1 MTEAVDLTPKILEPE
16 LVGYTSDN
24 VKKIL
29 KLQKALR
36 ESGTPTLKPLLP
48 LLFSLKGKPY
58 SLDNYFPF
66 EPFFRTRIP
75 RATLLKTGRQVSKST
90 SLAAQGI
97 STAISMPYFSTLY
110 VTPLYEMIRRFS
122 HNYVR
127 EFIESSPSKELLVS
141 EDLAQNVLQRQFNN
155 GSNMYFSYA
164 FLDAERTRGI
174 PADKNAIDE
183 VQDIQY
189 DFLQIIHETLSGSPY
204 AVKAYSGTPK
214 TLDNTMEK
222 LWQDSSQA
230 EWIIKCHHSGCNYW
244 NVPSLSHDLLK
255 MLGPWHEEISEKIPG
270 VVCAK
275 CRKHLNPRSGRWV
288 HAYPERRWSFSGYH
302 IPQIIL
308 PMHYAN
314 PEKWDILIGKS
325 QGRANTTFTT
335 FLNEVCGE
343 SYDEGSKLLSETDL
357 KAAAVLPWPNDWRKA
372 ADQIGG
378 YVRRVLAVDWGGGGG
393 TLKATGDSGKSRTS
407 FTSLA
412 VLGYRA
418 DGIIDVLWGMRS
430 LKTHDY
436 YYESQLVVETLNRF
450 RCSHLVHD
458 YGGAG
463 AIRETFVHQAG
474 WPAEN
479 IVPIAYHTTAKHN
492 IMTFHPATESHPRHW
507 YSVDKSRALVL
518 TSQCIK
524 FGLIRF
530 FQYDFKSADDA
541 GLIRDFLA
549 LLEEKIDGR
558 GTTDRYVIVRHPNLP
573 DDFAQAVNIGSC
585 ALWHIA
591 KRWPDLSVTMKFQIP
606 MDLEELAKPRRVV
619 DWEEI

>member
-393 TLKATGDSGKSRTS
+393 SLKATGDSGKSRTS

-412 VLGYRA
+412 ILGYRA

-530 FQYDFKSADDA
+530 FQYDFKSADDP

-606 MDLEELAKPRRVV
+606 IDLEELAKPRRVV

>member
-1 MTEAVDLTPKILEPE
+1 MTEAVDLTPKIVEPE

-230 EWIIKCHHSGCNYW
+230 EWVIKCQHSGCNYW

-288 HAYPERRWSFSGYH
+288 HAYPERRWLFSGYH

>member
-1 MTEAVDLTPKILEPE
+1 M
-16 LVGYTSDN
+16 
-24 VKKIL
+24 

-393 TLKATGDSGKSRTS
+393 ALKATGDSGKSRTS

-606 MDLEELAKPRRVV
+606 MDLEELTKPRRVV

>member
-1 MTEAVDLTPKILEPE
+1 VTEAVDLTPKIVEPE

-393 TLKATGDSGKSRTS
+393 ALKATGDSGKSRTS

>member
-393 TLKATGDSGKSRTS
+393 SLKATGDSGKSRTS

-492 IMTFHPATESHPRHW
+492 IMTFHPATESHPRHC

-530 FQYDFKSADDA
+530 FQYDFKSADDP

-606 MDLEELAKPRRVV
+606 VDLEELAKPRRVV

>member
-393 TLKATGDSGKSRTS
+393 SLKATGDSGKSRTS

-530 FQYDFKSADDA
+530 FQYDFKSADDP

-606 MDLEELAKPRRVV
+606 VDLEELAKPRRVV

>member
-393 TLKATGDSGKSRTS
+393 
-407 FTSLA
+407 SL
-412 VLGYRA
+412 
-418 DGIIDVLWGMRS
+418 
-430 LKTHDY
+430 
-436 YYESQLVVETLNRF
+436 
-450 RCSHLVHD
+450 
-458 YGGAG
+458 
-463 AIRETFVHQAG
+463 
-474 WPAEN
+474 
-479 IVPIAYHTTAKHN
+479 
-492 IMTFHPATESHPRHW
+492 
-507 YSVDKSRALVL
+507 
-518 TSQCIK
+518 
-524 FGLIRF
+524 
-530 FQYDFKSADDA
+530 
-541 GLIRDFLA
+541 
-549 LLEEKIDGR
+549 
-558 GTTDRYVIVRHPNLP
+558 
-573 DDFAQAVNIGSC
+573 
-585 ALWHIA
+585 
-591 KRWPDLSVTMKFQIP
+591 
-606 MDLEELAKPRRVV
+606 
-619 DWEEI
+619 

>member
-1 MTEAVDLTPKILEPE
+1 
-16 LVGYTSDN
+16 
-24 VKKIL
+24 L

-393 TLKATGDSGKSRTS
+393 ALKATGDSGKSRTS

-606 MDLEELAKPRRVV
+606 MDLEELTKPRRVV

>member
-1 MTEAVDLTPKILEPE
+1 MTEAVDLTPKIVEPE

>member
-1 MTEAVDLTPKILEPE
+1 VTEAVDLTPKILEPE

>member
-1 MTEAVDLTPKILEPE
+1 MTEAVDLTPKIVEPE

-393 TLKATGDSGKSRTS
+393 ALKATGDSGKSRTS

>member
-1 MTEAVDLTPKILEPE
+1 
-16 LVGYTSDN
+16 
-24 VKKIL
+24 
-29 KLQKALR
+29 
-36 ESGTPTLKPLLP
+36 
-48 LLFSLKGKPY
+48 
-58 SLDNYFPF
+58 
-66 EPFFRTRIP
+66 
-75 RATLLKTGRQVSKST
+75 
-90 SLAAQGI
+90 
-97 STAISMPYFSTLY
+97 
-110 VTPLYEMIRRFS
+110 
-122 HNYVR
+122 
-127 EFIESSPSKELLVS
+127 
-141 EDLAQNVLQRQFNN
+141 
-155 GSNMYFSYA
+155 
-164 FLDAERTRGI
+164 
-174 PADKNAIDE
+174 
-183 VQDIQY
+183 
-189 DFLQIIHETLSGSPY
+189 
-204 AVKAYSGTPK
+204 
-214 TLDNTMEK
+214 
-222 LWQDSSQA
+222 
-230 EWIIKCHHSGCNYW
+230 
-244 NVPSLSHDLLK
+244 

-393 TLKATGDSGKSRTS
+393 ALKATGDSGKSRTS

-606 MDLEELAKPRRVV
+606 MDLEELTKPRRVV

>member
-29 KLQKALR
+29 KLQKTLR

-393 TLKATGDSGKSRTS
+393 SLKATGDSGKSRTS

-530 FQYDFKSADDA
+530 FQYDFKSADDP

-606 MDLEELAKPRRVV
+606 IDLEELTKPRRVV

>member
-1 MTEAVDLTPKILEPE
+1 VTEAVDLTPKIVEPE

-275 CRKHLNPRSGRWV
+275 CRKHVNPRSGRWV
-288 HAYPERRWSFSGYH
+288 HAYPERRWLFSGYH

-393 TLKATGDSGKSRTS
+393 ALKATGDSGKSRTS

-530 FQYDFKSADDA
+530 FQYDFKSADDP

>member
-1 MTEAVDLTPKILEPE
+1 VTEAVDLTPKIVEPE

-288 HAYPERRWSFSGYH
+288 HAYPERRWLFSGYH

>member
-1 MTEAVDLTPKILEPE
+1 MTEAVDLTPKIVEPE

-393 TLKATGDSGKSRTS
+393 ALKATGDSGKSRTS

-606 MDLEELAKPRRVV
+606 MDLEELTKPRRVV

>member
-393 TLKATGDSGKSRTS
+393 SLKATGDSGKSRTS

-530 FQYDFKSADDA
+530 FQYDFKSADDP

-606 MDLEELAKPRRVV
+606 IDLEELTKPRRVV

>member
-1 MTEAVDLTPKILEPE
+1 VTEAVDLTPKIVEPE

-393 TLKATGDSGKSRTS
+393 ALKATGDSGKSRTS

-606 MDLEELAKPRRVV
+606 MDLEELTKPRRVV

>member
-1 MTEAVDLTPKILEPE
+1 MTEAVDLTPKIVEPE

-275 CRKHLNPRSGRWV
+275 CRKHVNPRSGRWV
-288 HAYPERRWSFSGYH
+288 HAYPERRWLFSGYH

-393 TLKATGDSGKSRTS
+393 ALKATGDSGKSRTS

-530 FQYDFKSADDA
+530 FQYDFKSADDP

>member
-1 MTEAVDLTPKILEPE
+1 MTEAVDLTPKIVEPE

-244 NVPSLSHDLLK
+244 NVPSLSYDLLK

-393 TLKATGDSGKSRTS
+393 ALKATGDSGKSRTS

-606 MDLEELAKPRRVV
+606 MDLEELTKPRRVV